1 MEYNEID
8 DYLIGELD
16 RNKVIEL
23 LDNIDITPLLLFV
36 EKREY
41 NLENEI
47 INLFKKMGI
56 PCYLKGYNCLLRAIS
71 IMVKNKL
78 NVPITRSLYP
88 KIASELHIKVHQ
100 VEKNIRKAI
109 EVTWDNINPDTIDKL
124 FGYSI
129 SINKDHPT
137 NSHFIITVSKYIL
150 KKHKRID

>member
-1 MEYNEID
+1 MEYNEIE

-23 LDNIDITPLLLFV
+23 LDNIDIKPLLIFIDRKEYDL
-36 EKREY
+36 EK
-41 NLENEI
+41 EI

-56 PCYLKGYNCLLRAIS
+56 PCYLKGYTCLLKAII
-71 IMVKNKL
+71 IMVNNKL
-78 NVPITRSLYP
+78 NLPITKSLYP
-88 KIASELHIKVHQ
+88 KIASELHIKAYQ

-129 SINKDHPT
+129 NANKDHPT
-137 NSHFIITVSKYIL
+137 NSHFIITISKYIL
-150 KKHKRID
+150 KKHKTID